1 MEERTDRAPLYNRDP
16 ALSPTAGQGF
26 NFYHMD
32 LYDSEDRLKI
42 FPEEKIRVRGEIAKE
57 SKRGERAPELN
68 LATHDVQKEVEELAQ
83 YYGLEDDKD
92 LEGEIEVGSMLRS
105 GISEYRSAPSS
116 LRPHTVPKKRD
127 PGREEKEWQYL
138 GEEADEEDRFP
149 AWGSRGQY
157 QELRE
162 AYRYARGRSSEDYEC
177 YVIPEEEDEE
187 EAADI
192 FCVTC
197 KIPIRAFD
205 NLFGEHKGHEVTQ
218 LNTAAENA
226 REEIHKNMFKL
237 EEQIIQMENFASH
250 LEEVFITIEENFGRQ
265 EQNFELHYNEILE
278 TLAQKYEEKMH
289 ALGEKKRE
297 KLEALY
303 GQLVS
308 CGENLDTC
316 KELMETIEE
325 ICHEEKVE
333 FIKDA
338 VTMADRLGEFLK
350 TKTDVELSTHPDFE
364 DQTID
369 FSDIE
374 QLMDSINAI
383 PAPCAPVINTQTP
396 NSATGTSV
404 KVCWSLFSDDTVES
418 YQLSYKPVS
427 DGAQSEEEKEFS
439 VNVKESHYSVANL
452 VPNTQYEFWVT
463 ASNSTG
469 VSPPSERAVYVTAP
483 SPPIIKSKDI
493 LSCEHAALVRWESGN
508 MNPVD
513 SYTIELSK
521 VDSEEPANVVTE
533 SIVGIPTCESLI
545 QLQPGESYLAYIR
558 AINVGGP
565 SERSEPATIHTTGT
579 YFHLNKDTSH
589 PLLSI
594 SEDGFTIVR
603 GKGGN
608 SASEPRDGDT
618 RFTRCVAVMGSLIP
632 IKGQHYWEVE
642 VNEQMDYKVGVAF
655 EDIDRQ
661 GDLGADSSS
670 WCMSHTFISSRHKYE
685 FLHNG
690 VTPEIQITVPPKK
703 IGILLDY
710 DSHRLS
716 FFNVDIAQHLY
727 TFSYPLQHFVQPCF
741 SLEKPGLLRVCNG
754 ISMPK
759 FATVF

>member
-1 MEERTDRAPLYNRDP
+1 MEERTGRAPAYTRDS
-16 ALSPTAGQGF
+16 ATSPTADQSF

-42 FPEEKIRVRGEIAKE
+42 FPEEKIQMRGEVLKE
-57 SKRGERAPELN
+57 PKRGERTPELSM
-68 LATHDVQKEVEELAQ
+68 AAHDQKEVEELAS
-83 YYGLEDDKD
+83 YYGVEDDKE
-92 LEGEIEVGSMLRS
+92 LEGEIEVGSVLRS
-105 GISEYRSAPSS
+105 GGSDYQSATSS
-116 LRPHTVPKKRD
+116 LRPHIVPKRRE
-127 PGREEKEWQYL
+127 PGREEKDWQYL
-138 GEEADEEDRFP
+138 GEAEDEEDDGFP
-149 AWGSRGQY
+149 TWGSRGHY

-162 AYRYARGRSSEDYEC
+162 AYRYTRGRSSEEYEC

-187 EAADI
+187 EAPDV

-205 NLFGEHKGHEVTQ
+205 NLFGEHKDHEVTQ

-250 LEEVFITIEENFGRQ
+250 LEEVFITVEENFGRQ

-278 TLAQKYEEKMH
+278 ILAQKYEEKMQ

-297 KLEALY
+297 KIEALY
-303 GQLVS
+303 EQLVN

-325 ICHEEKVE
+325 ICHEEKLE

-350 TKTDVELSTHPDFE
+350 TKTDVELSAHPDFE

-383 PAPCAPVINTQTP
+383 PA
-396 NSATGTSV
+396 
-404 KVCWSLFSDDTVES
+404 
-418 YQLSYKPVS
+418 
-427 DGAQSEEEKEFS
+427 FS
-439 VNVKESHYSVANL
+439 VNVKESHYSVTDL

-469 VSPPSERAVYVTAP
+469 ISPPSERAVYVTAP
-483 SPPIIKSKDI
+483 SPPIIKSKEI

-521 VDSEEPANVVTE
+521 VDNEEPGNVVTE

-545 QLQPGESYLAYIR
+545 QLQPGESYLVYVR

-579 YFHLNKDTSH
+579 YFYLNKDTNH

-603 GKGGN
+603 SKGKN
-608 SASEPRDGDT
+608 SASEPCDSDT

-632 IKGQHYWEVE
+632 IKGRHYWEVE
-642 VNEQMDYKVGVAF
+642 VDEQMDYKVGVAF
-655 EDIDRQ
+655 EDINRR

-670 WCMSHTFISSRHKYE
+670 WCMSHTYISSRHKYE

-710 DSHRLS
+710 DSSRLS

-727 TFSYPLQHFVQPCF
+727 TFGYPLQHFVQPCF
-741 SLEKPGLLRVCNG
+741 SLEKPGLLKVCNG

-759 FATVF
+759 FVTLF